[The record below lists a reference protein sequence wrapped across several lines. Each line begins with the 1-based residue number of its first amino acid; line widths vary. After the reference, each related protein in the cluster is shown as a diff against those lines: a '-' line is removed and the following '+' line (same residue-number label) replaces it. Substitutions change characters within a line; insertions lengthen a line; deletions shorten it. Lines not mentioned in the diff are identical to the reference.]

1 MSTAA
6 DSNNSS
12 GTTLIKREVRVTFW
26 GVRGSLPTPQTPE
39 AIRGRLREALTGFAE
54 SGASH
59 ADAYLESLPISA
71 VGGYG
76 GDTACVEVER
86 VGGNLAD
93 DRLIIDCGSGLRRLG
108 GKIMSGPCGRGQGK
122 VHILLTHFHWDH
134 LVGLPFFSPIFIPG
148 NEVNFYAVQPDLSQN
163 IQAMF
168 RKPFF
173 PVAFEELRS
182 TVRFHQLEP
191 RQTFKIG
198 AFDVTPYQLDH
209 PDPCWGYRIEFET
222 PKARRA
228 YAHAVDSECTRISEF
243 DLGEDVKLYRQADL
257 LLFDAQYTLQEAA
270 EHMNWGHSAAPV
282 GLDLALREGVKC
294 IRFAHHDPGA
304 SDAKI
309 ADAERQ
315 TRAYMEALGSFAK
328 QNARIQPDV
337 DWRFAH
343 DGDSIL
349 LD

>member
-1 MSTAA
+1 MSPAS
-6 DSNNSS
+6 DSNSNPA
-12 GTTLIKREVRVTFW
+12 LVKREVRVNLW

-54 SGASH
+54 SGAVD
-59 ADAYLESLPISA
+59 ADTYLENLPMSA

-86 VGGNLAD
+86 VGGQHSD
-93 DRLIIDCGSGLRRLG
+93 DRLIIDCGSALRRLG
-108 GKIMSGPCGRGQGK
+108 GKMMNGPCGRGQGK

-134 LVGLPFFSPIFIPG
+134 LLGLPFFSPIFIPG
-148 NEVNFYAVQPDLSQN
+148 NEVNFYAVQPDLSQI
-163 IQAMF
+163 IQSLF
-168 RKPFF
+168 RKPYF

-182 TVRFHQLEP
+182 KVKFHQLEP
-191 RQTFKIG
+191 RQRFNIG
-198 AFDVTPYQLDH
+198 AFEITPYQLDH
-209 PDPCWGYRIEFET
+209 PDPCWGYRVEFET

-228 YAHAVDSECTRISEF
+228 YAHAVDSECTRVSQI
-243 DLGEDVKLYRQADL
+243 DLAEDVKLYRGADL

-270 EHMNWGHSAAPV
+270 EHMNWGHSAAPI
-282 GLDLALREGVKC
+282 GLDLALREGVKI

-315 TRAYMEALGSFAK
+315 TREYMEALASFAK
-328 QNARIQPDV
+328 QNGRSQTEI